1 MLSIFN
7 LKHKTME
14 NLKNL
19 VLAASQKVEMNG
31 VTDIKKLYP
40 DSIVFDS
47 IEDFEQHVIDRAVE
61 YIVCNYPYEE
71 DYTSGTW
78 MFSTA
83 CDCEGD
89 WIFLIDGDY
98 RLMDYCNVSDTNVS
112 NVKHAIWENNIEKF
126 NDRLS
131 EELEI
136 KTNVDTS
143 THIIEGKEVTI
154 STIEVLSKES
164 E

>member
-1 MLSIFN
+1 M
-7 LKHKTME
+7 
-14 NLKNL
+14 
-19 VLAASQKVEMNG
+19 
-31 VTDIKKLYP
+31 VTT
-40 DSIVFDS
+40 V
-47 IEDFEQHVIDRAVE
+47 
-61 YIVCNYPYEE
+61 
-71 DYTSGTW
+71 
-78 MFSTA
+78 
-83 CDCEGD
+83 
-89 WIFLIDGDY
+89 
-98 RLMDYCNVSDTNVS
+98 YCNVSDTNVS

-143 THIIEGKEVTI
+143 THIIEGKEVAI

>member
-1 MLSIFN
+1 
-7 LKHKTME
+7 ME

-19 VLAASQKVEMNG
+19 VLAASKKVEMNG
-31 VTDIKKLYP
+31 VTDIKELYP
-40 DSIVFDS
+40 DSTVFDS
-47 IEDFEQHVIDRAVE
+47 IEEFEQHVIDRAVE
-61 YIVCNYPYEE
+61 YLADNYPNEE
-71 DYTSGTW
+71 EYTSSNW
-78 MFSTA
+78 MLATA

-89 WIFLIDGDY
+89 WLFLIDGNY
-98 RLMDYCNVSDTNVS
+98 YLMDYCDLDNSKVENVQIE
-112 NVKHAIWENNIEKF
+112 IWENNIEEF

-143 THIIEGKEVTI
+143 THTIEGKEVTI
-154 STIEVLSKES
+154 STIEVLNKES

>member
-31 VTDIKKLYP
+31 VTNIKKLYP

-47 IEDFEQHVIDRAVE
+47 IEEFEQHVIDRAVE

>member
-1 MLSIFN
+1 
-7 LKHKTME
+7 ME

-19 VLAASQKVEMNG
+19 VLATSQKVEMNG

-47 IEDFEQHVIDRAVE
+47 IEEFEQHVIDRAVE

>member
-1 MLSIFN
+1 MVCSFNWQIHKWGNLQIVVSLPLSF
-7 LKHKTME
+7 
-14 NLKNL
+14 
-19 VLAASQKVEMNG
+19 V
-31 VTDIKKLYP
+31 
-40 DSIVFDS
+40 
-47 IEDFEQHVIDRAVE
+47 
-61 YIVCNYPYEE
+61 
-71 DYTSGTW
+71 
-78 MFSTA
+78 
-83 CDCEGD
+83 
-89 WIFLIDGDY
+89 
-98 RLMDYCNVSDTNVS
+98 
-112 NVKHAIWENNIEKF
+112 ENNIEKV

>member
-47 IEDFEQHVIDRAVE
+47 IEEFEQHVIDRAVE

-112 NVKHAIWENNIEKF
+112 NVKTCY
-126 NDRLS
+126 L
-131 EELEI
+131 
-136 KTNVDTS
+136 
-143 THIIEGKEVTI
+143 GK
-154 STIEVLSKES
+154 
-164 E
+164 